1 MIFFGT
7 QPTFTQVPPRR
18 WDSITAV
25 LAPYSAARCAQARP
39 PLPPPMLIRS
49 NAFVDT
55 ARSVV
60 AESAND
66 ILHGVSNPLLDI
78 DSLPAFDRIEAAHA
92 RPALE
97 QVLTENR
104 ARLEQLTSQPNPTF
118 ASLVIPVEELA
129 YRLSRVWSPIG
140 HLNAVSNSDAM
151 REAYNECVPLLTA
164 YSSELGQNA
173 ALYRGYA
180 LVQERE
186 GDRLDAAQRK
196 LLQNALRDFRLAG
209 VDLPA
214 ERKTRYREVVQRLA
228 QLATKFSENVL
239 DAARAFTRAVTDES
253 ELAGLPPTALDR
265 AASDAK
271 EMRRSG
277 WLFKLDQPTYMTIM
291 TSAESGQLRRDFYEA
306 WVTRASELGPSA
318 GRFDNNAIIDEILAL
333 RHKLASLLGYKNF
346 ADYALATR
354 MAKSSKQVLSFL
366 DDLARR
372 CRPAARREFS
382 DLEEFAGRELE
393 AWDLAF
399 FGERLQE
406 RRFRV
411 SQEALRP
418 YFPLPKVLSGLF
430 TVTERLYGI
439 GVRERTGVSVWHP
452 SVRYYDLTDADG
464 SIIAGFYLDPYSR
477 AEKRSGAWMDECVIA
492 KSLPAGRALPV
503 AQLVC
508 NFSAPVGAAPS
519 LLTHDEVTTLFHEFG
534 HGLHHMLTRVAY
546 PSIAG
551 INGVA
556 WDAVELPSQFM
567 ENFVW
572 RTEVLPLISAHVTT
586 GEPLPADMLKRL
598 LGTRTFNAALDTLRQ
613 IELASFDFELHANFD
628 PAVGARVAETLAAV
642 RQRVAVSPS
651 APFNRMPASFAHIFA
666 GGYAAG
672 YYSYKW
678 AEVLA
683 ADAFEAFE
691 QAGVFDPDTA
701 ARFLDSILTRG
712 GSLDAMDAFVRF
724 RGRQPDV
731 RPLLKQTGIAA

>member
-1 MIFFGT
+1 
-7 QPTFTQVPPRR
+7 V
-18 WDSITAV
+18 
-25 LAPYSAARCAQARP
+25 
-39 PLPPPMLIRS
+39 
-49 NAFVDT
+49 N
-55 ARSVV
+55 
-60 AESAND
+60 
-66 ILHGVSNPLLDI
+66 NPLLEL
-78 DSLPAFDRIEAAHA
+78 DSLPAFGRIEASHA

-97 QVLTENR
+97 KVLAENR
-104 ARLEQLTSQPNPTF
+104 ARLAELTAQNSPTF
-118 ASLVIPVEELA
+118 ASLVIPVEELS
-129 YRLSRVWSPIG
+129 YRLSRVWSPVG
-140 HLNAVSNSDAM
+140 HLNAVANSAQM

-164 YSSELGQNA
+164 YSSELGQNTALQA
-173 ALYRGYA
+173 AYA
-180 LVQERE
+180 YVLQHED
-186 GDRLDAAQRK
+186 GTLDPAQHK
-196 LLQNALRDFRLAG
+196 VVENALRDFRLAG
-209 VDLPA
+209 VDLQPD
-214 ERKTRYREVVQRLA
+214 EKTRYRDVAQRLA

-239 DAARAFTRAVTDES
+239 DAARSYTRSVTDS
-253 ELAGLPPTALDR
+253 AELAGLPANAVDR
-265 AASDAK
+265 AAADAR
-271 EMRRSG
+271 EANQAG
-277 WLFKLDQPTYMTIM
+277 WLFKLDQPTYMTVM
-291 TSAESGQLRRDFYEA
+291 ASAESPQLRRDIYEA
-306 WVTRASELGPSA
+306 WITRASELGPSA
-318 GRFDNNAIIDEILAL
+318 GKFDNSPLIADILPL
-333 RHKLASLLGYKNF
+333 RHELARLVGFNNF

-372 CRPAARREFS
+372 CMPAARQEFS
-382 DLEEFAGRELE
+382 DLEEFAGRKLD
-393 AWDLAF
+393 AWDMAF
-399 FGERLQE
+399 YSERLQE
-406 RRFRV
+406 SRFKV

-430 TVTERLYGI
+430 ALIRRLYGVS
-439 GVRERTGVSVWHP
+439 VRERPGVGVWHP
-452 SVRYYDLTDADG
+452 SVRYYDLLDQNER
-464 SIIAGFYLDPYSR
+464 IVAGFFLDPYSR
-477 AEKRSGAWMDECVIA
+477 TEKRSGAWMDECVIA
-492 KSLPAGRALPV
+492 KSLPTGTALPV

-508 NFSAPVGAAPS
+508 NFTAPVGSGPS

-572 RTEVLPLISAHVTT
+572 RPEVLPFISAHVDT
-586 GEPLPADMLKRL
+586 GESLPVDMLQRL

-628 PAVGARVAETLAAV
+628 PRAGAKVAETLAGV
-642 RQRVAVSPS
+642 RRRVAVVPA

-691 QAGVFDPDTA
+691 EAGVFDSATA
-701 ARFLDSILTRG
+701 ARFRDSILARG

-724 RGRQPDV
+724 RGREPDV

>member
-1 MIFFGT
+1 
-7 QPTFTQVPPRR
+7 V
-18 WDSITAV
+18 
-25 LAPYSAARCAQARP
+25 
-39 PLPPPMLIRS
+39 
-49 NAFVDT
+49 N
-55 ARSVV
+55 
-60 AESAND
+60 
-66 ILHGVSNPLLDI
+66 NPLLELE
-78 DSLPAFDRIEAAHA
+78 SLPAFGRIEAGHA

-97 QVLTENR
+97 KVLADNR
-104 ARLEQLTSQPNPTF
+104 AKLAELTAQPHPTF
-118 ASLVIPVEELA
+118 ASLVEPVEELS
-129 YRLSRVWSPIG
+129 YTLSRVWSPIG
-140 HLNAVSNSDAM
+140 HLNAVANSADM

-164 YSSELGQNA
+164 YSSELGQNTRLQECYAYVLQHEGA
-173 ALYRGYA
+173 AL
-180 LVQERE
+180 
-186 GDRLDAAQRK
+186 DPAQRK
-196 LLQNALRDFRLAG
+196 VVDNALRDFRLAG
-209 VDLPA
+209 VDLGPD
-214 ERKTRYREVVQRLA
+214 EKVRYCEVAQRLA

-239 DAARAFTRAVTDES
+239 DAARAYTRSVTDDS
-253 ELAGLPPTALDR
+253 ELAGLPVNAVDR
-265 AASDAK
+265 AAADAR
-271 EMRRSG
+271 EAHQAG

-291 TSAESGQLRRDFYEA
+291 ASAESEQLRRDIYEA
-306 WVTRASELGPSA
+306 WITRGSELGPSA
-318 GRFDNNAIIDEILAL
+318 GRFDNSPLIAEILPL
-333 RHKLASLLGYKNF
+333 RHELARLVGFKNF

-372 CRPAARREFS
+372 CLPAARQEFS
-382 DLEEFAGRELE
+382 DLEEFAGRKLN
-393 AWDLAF
+393 AWDIAF
-399 FGERLQE
+399 YSEKLQE
-406 RRFRV
+406 SRFKV
-411 SQEALRP
+411 SQEAVRP

-430 TVTERLYGI
+430 ALIRRLYGVE
-439 GVRERTGVSVWHP
+439 VRERPGVGVWHP
-452 SVRYYDLTDADG
+452 SVRYYDLVDTNERTV
-464 SIIAGFYLDPYSR
+464 AGFFLDPYSR
-477 AEKRSGAWMDECVIA
+477 TEKRSGAWMDECVIA
-492 KSLPAGRALPV
+492 KSLPSGTALPV

-508 NFSAPVGAAPS
+508 NFTAPVGSGPS

-551 INGVA
+551 INGVS

-572 RTEVLPLISAHVTT
+572 RPEVLPLISAHMGT
-586 GEPLPADMLKRL
+586 GEPLPVDMLQRL

-628 PAVGARVAETLAAV
+628 PRVGAKVAETLDAV
-642 RQRVAVSPS
+642 RRRVAVVPP

-691 QAGVFDPDTA
+691 EAGVFDSATA
-701 ARFLDSILTRG
+701 TRFRDSILARG

-724 RGRQPDV
+724 RGREPDV

>member
-1 MIFFGT
+1 
-7 QPTFTQVPPRR
+7 V
-18 WDSITAV
+18 
-25 LAPYSAARCAQARP
+25 
-39 PLPPPMLIRS
+39 
-49 NAFVDT
+49 N
-55 ARSVV
+55 
-60 AESAND
+60 
-66 ILHGVSNPLLDI
+66 NPLLQF
-78 DSLPAFDRIEAAHA
+78 DSLPAFGRIEAAHA

-97 QVLTENR
+97 QVLSENR
-104 ARLEQLTSQPNPTF
+104 ARLAELTAQPHPTF
-118 ASLVIPVEELA
+118 DSLVVPVEELS

-140 HLNAVSNSDAM
+140 HLNAVANSAEM

-164 YSSELGQNA
+164 YSSELGQNEALYAGYAHVLQHEGA
-173 ALYRGYA
+173 AL
-180 LVQERE
+180 
-186 GDRLDAAQRK
+186 DPAQRK
-196 LLQNALRDFRLAG
+196 VVENALRDFRLAG

-214 ERKTRYREVVQRLA
+214 DRKARYREVVQRLA

-239 DAARAFTRAVTDES
+239 DAGRAYTRTVTDGS
-253 ELAGLPPTALDR
+253 ELAGLPANALDR
-265 AASDAK
+265 AAADAR
-271 EMRRSG
+271 EANQPG

-291 TSAESGQLRRDFYEA
+291 ASAENAQLRRDIYEA

-318 GRFDNNAIIDEILAL
+318 GKFDNNPLIAEILPL
-333 RHKLASLLGYKNF
+333 RHELALLLGFKSF

-354 MAKSSKQVLSFL
+354 MAKNSKQVLGFL

-372 CRPAARREFS
+372 CLPAARREFS
-382 DLEEFAGRELE
+382 DLEEFAGRKLD
-393 AWDLAF
+393 AWDLAY

-406 RRFRV
+406 SRFKV

-430 TVTERLYGI
+430 TLTQRLYGI
-439 GVRERTGVSVWHP
+439 TVSERADVSVWHP
-452 SVRYYDLTDADG
+452 SVRYYDLHDARG
-464 SIIAGFYLDPYSR
+464 ETVAGFYLDPYSR
-477 AEKRSGAWMDECVIA
+477 SEKRSGAWMDECVIA
-492 KSLPAGRALPV
+492 KALPSGKALPV

-508 NFSAPVGAAPS
+508 NFTAPVGGAPS

-572 RTEVLPLISAHVTT
+572 RPEVLPLISAHVAG
-586 GEPLPADMLKRL
+586 GEPLPVDMLQRL

-613 IELASFDFELHANFD
+613 IELASFDFELHANYD
-628 PAVGARVAETLAAV
+628 PQIGARVAETLERV
-642 RQRVAVSPS
+642 RQRVAVVPA

-691 QAGVFDPDTA
+691 QAGVFDSATA
-701 ARFLDSILTRG
+701 ARFVDSILARG
-712 GSLDAMDAFVRF
+712 GSLDAMEAFVRF

>member
-1 MIFFGT
+1 
-7 QPTFTQVPPRR
+7 V
-18 WDSITAV
+18 
-25 LAPYSAARCAQARP
+25 
-39 PLPPPMLIRS
+39 
-49 NAFVDT
+49 N
-55 ARSVV
+55 
-60 AESAND
+60 
-66 ILHGVSNPLLDI
+66 NPLLEI

-97 QVLTENR
+97 KILAENR
-104 ARLEQLTSQPNPTF
+104 ARLEELTAQPRPTF
-118 ASLVIPVEELA
+118 ASLVVPVEELS

-140 HLNAVSNSDAM
+140 HLNAVANSDEM

-173 ALYRGYA
+173 ALYAGYA
-180 LVQERE
+180 HVQKHE
-186 GDRLDAAQRK
+186 GDRLDPAQRK
-196 LLQNALRDFRLAG
+196 VLENALRDFRLAG

-214 ERKTRYREVVQRLA
+214 ERKARYREVVQRLA

-239 DAARAFTRAVTDES
+239 DAARDFTRSVTEES
-253 ELAGLPPTALDR
+253 ELAGLPASAVDR
-265 AASDAK
+265 AAHVARESN
-271 EMRRSG
+271 RSG

-291 TSAESGQLRRDFYEA
+291 TSAESAQLRRDIYEA

-318 GRFDNNAIIDEILAL
+318 KRFDNNAIIDEILAL
-333 RHKLASLLGYKNF
+333 RHELASLLGYQNF

-382 DLEEFAGRELE
+382 DLEEFAGRKLE

-399 FGERLQE
+399 FAERLQE
-406 RRFRV
+406 SRFRV

-430 TVTERLYGI
+430 AVTERLYGI
-439 GVRERTGVSVWHP
+439 TVRERPGVSVWHP
-452 SVRYYDLTDADG
+452 SVRYYDLADAEG
-464 SIIAGFYLDPYSR
+464 RIVAGFYLDPYSR
-477 AEKRSGAWMDECVIA
+477 AEKRSGAWMDECIIA

-508 NFSAPVGAAPS
+508 NFSAPVGSAPS

-586 GEPLPADMLKRL
+586 GEPLPADTLKRL

-628 PAVGARVAETLAAV
+628 PSVGAKVAETLAAV
-642 RQRVAVSPS
+642 RQRVAVAPS

-691 QAGVFDPDTA
+691 QAGVFDSATA
-701 ARFLDSILTRG
+701 ARFLESILARG